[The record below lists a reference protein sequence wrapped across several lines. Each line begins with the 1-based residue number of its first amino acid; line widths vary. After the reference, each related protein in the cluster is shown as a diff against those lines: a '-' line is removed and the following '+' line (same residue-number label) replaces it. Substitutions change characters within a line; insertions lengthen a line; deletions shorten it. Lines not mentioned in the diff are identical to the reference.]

1 MLVEASRDGLGS
13 ETPVRKT
20 RNEVVKDSFDT
31 SVDPQDAH
39 PVPRTHRNTLR
50 SQAEGLAGL
59 GHAYAD
65 MARRHRVV
73 AAAVARRRRQPSA
86 ESDFSDWIYRACEM
100 TAAAERLLA
109 LEIELARSFG
119 VTWTEIA
126 EALGTSRQAAWER
139 FAKQSRWEK
148 SQRLSQANQARRAAL
163 LRDLRKRIASEG
175 DRLLAFQEWRNQGR
189 EPLHTQD
196 S

>member
-1 MLVEASRDGLGS
+1 
-13 ETPVRKT
+13 
-20 RNEVVKDSFDT
+20 
-31 SVDPQDAH
+31 
-39 PVPRTHRNTLR
+39 
-50 SQAEGLAGL
+50 
-59 GHAYAD
+59 
-65 MARRHRVV
+65 
-73 AAAVARRRRQPSA
+73 
-86 ESDFSDWIYRACEM
+86 M

-139 FAKQSRWEK
+139 FAKQSQWEK

-175 DRLLAFQEWRNQGR
+175 DQLLAFQEWRNQGR
-189 EPLHTQD
+189 EPLPAQD